1 MRRGLIVGVTSF
13 TPAEGDGEPDLDGLP
28 GLPFAEE
35 LAVQVR
41 DGLGAFGYESD
52 LVVGGAT
59 LTAQV
64 LGSTV
69 RDFLQSAGRDDL
81 AIIHIIS
88 HGQIV
93 GRGDLHAIGSDG
105 LWHETTDVEQWL
117 KSVDKT
123 DKGPIALFVLD
134 LCYSG
139 VAARLPWQLEA
150 ADGSARSWVL
160 AASERERQAYDG
172 QFSRAFARVLTDLAA
187 GRLEIDEAVEFVPLQ
202 TIGRAVRREVARLA
216 SGGYR
221 QNVTASV
228 LDMAADPDHRFFPN
242 RAFRPRAGIRTPRAS
257 LDVALTPF
265 ADQLDEVI
273 DAWHFV
279 SRAAG
284 SGPVQEQPTVGFFR
298 GRRNELAVLS
308 RWIDGEGE
316 SGTRLVTGSP
326 GAGKSALL
334 GVLVCAAHPLLR
346 DATEHLWRGPDES
359 PGANATLAAVHAR
372 NRRLDDVV
380 GSLRRQLHLPAAVSE
395 SASDLIDG
403 IKSLAAPPVVIIDA
417 LDEADN
423 PNALLT
429 ILLLPLIHSQRAD
442 GSPICRLIV
451 GSRTG
456 SEWSQLE
463 PLRRA
468 LPGDGEIIDLDE
480 VPAERLETD
489 LCRYLDDLL
498 RTRSPYKDASFGPGR
513 RRIAAA
519 AGRALAYQD
528 RAEKRWGEFLVAG
541 LFAHHILSLD
551 PPVTSEQEVEALV
564 QHIPQTLPGV
574 LEMDLRVRQ
583 VDNPWVRPVLTAL
596 AHAAGD
602 GLPASL
608 VAVVATALTVHEPAS
623 PPTRDEVMDALASA
637 RFYVRRSVEVD
648 GETLYRLFHQG
659 LADHLR
665 ASAPDANLAP
675 QRIFNR
681 LLADIGTGVDR
692 DWRLA
697 HPYLLR
703 HAPQHAAEAGQVDG
717 LLSDLDFLV
726 HGDPDGITP
735 HLDHVRSDSAQ
746 LAAAVYRASSHRH
759 RFAAPRDRRQ
769 ILAIDAAR
777 LGAAPMAA
785 NLCVSSDGQT
795 WTPRWAT
802 GSHVTGALLRSV
814 MQPGGR
820 SGGAIACAEIDGR
833 PVAVTGGAD
842 GLVRMWDLGTGRPVG
857 EPLGGHEGAVFAV
870 GLTDMRGSPVAVTG
884 GADGLVRMW
893 DLGTGRP
900 VGEPLGGH
908 EGAVFA
914 VGLTDMRGSPVAVTG
929 GADGLVRMWDLGTGR
944 PVGEP
949 LGGHEGAVFAVGL
962 TDMRGSPVAVTGGA
976 DGLVR
981 IWDLATKRQ
990 VGNPLTGHRGVVRA
1004 VACTKYGQGRFAVTG
1019 GADGS
1024 VRVWDLVHR
1033 RIAETPFHGHRS
1045 AVTTVVCAD
1054 PEWGGGGY
1062 PEWVRGEFL
1071 SGRRDFKWVH
1081 RELASDRKDL
1091 ELGHRLIETGGAV
1104 VTGGADGSVRA
1115 WYDHGS
1121 AEPLLGHDGAVAA
1134 VCLATLDGRPV
1145 AVSLGEEGSVR
1156 VWNLGSGRR
1165 IGEPLRGHSAA
1176 VVAVDL
1182 DEIDGHSVAVTG
1194 GADAAVRV
1202 WNLRDGRL
1210 VTEPLQ
1216 GTAVSAVACTEFDR
1230 QQVVVTGG
1238 EGGMRIWNLGSKRPT
1253 GRRLRGRDGPVWA
1266 LDCAELNGIPVAVT
1280 GGDGFV
1286 RVWNLRS
1293 GRAIGKRME
1302 GHTGAVTVVTCAQ
1315 LDGFPIAVTGSAD
1328 GSARVWD
1335 LRDGSSIGDPLRG
1348 HEGAVSALGC
1358 AELHGIP
1365 VALTCGADAYV
1376 RVWNLRTGCSI
1387 GDRFRGHGAEISAI
1401 RCLQISGSPVAVT
1414 GGVDG
1419 VVRIWDVISRRV
1431 LASVVVPGRVAAIAA
1446 SSLREL
1452 VVCVGSDVVVLEPA
1466 LQQDKQ

>member
-541 LFAHHILSLD
+541 LCTSYFEPRPTRHIRTRGRGPSTTHPPDIARGLGDGSPSSSGGQSLGTTGAHRARSRRWRWTTCLIGRRSRNCFD
-551 PPVTSEQEVEALV
+551 RSRAREP
-564 QHIPQTLPGV
+564 
-574 LEMDLRVRQ
+574 
-583 VDNPWVRPVLTAL
+583 
-596 AHAAGD
+596 AHAGR
-602 GLPASL
+602 G
-608 VAVVATALTVHEPAS
+608 
-623 PPTRDEVMDALASA
+623 
-637 RFYVRRSVEVD
+637 
-648 GETLYRLFHQG
+648 
-659 LADHLR
+659 
-665 ASAPDANLAP
+665 
-675 QRIFNR
+675 
-681 LLADIGTGVDR
+681 
-692 DWRLA
+692 
-697 HPYLLR
+697 
-703 HAPQHAAEAGQVDG
+703 
-717 LLSDLDFLV
+717 
-726 HGDPDGITP
+726 HG
-735 HLDHVRSDSAQ
+735 R
-746 LAAAVYRASSHRH
+746 
-759 RFAAPRDRRQ
+759 PR
-769 ILAIDAAR
+769 
-777 LGAAPMAA
+777 
-785 NLCVSSDGQT
+785 VS
-795 WTPRWAT
+795 
-802 GSHVTGALLRSV
+802 ALL
-814 MQPGGR
+814 
-820 SGGAIACAEIDGR
+820 CAEI
-833 PVAVTGGAD
+833 
-842 GLVRMWDLGTGRPVG
+842 
-857 EPLGGHEGAVFAV
+857 
-870 GLTDMRGSPVAVTG
+870 
-884 GADGLVRMW
+884 
-893 DLGTGRP
+893 
-900 VGEPLGGH
+900 
-908 EGAVFA
+908 
-914 VGLTDMRGSPVAVTG
+914 
-929 GADGLVRMWDLGTGR
+929 
-944 PVGEP
+944 
-949 LGGHEGAVFAVGL
+949 
-962 TDMRGSPVAVTGGA
+962 
-976 DGLVR
+976 
-981 IWDLATKRQ
+981 
-990 VGNPLTGHRGVVRA
+990 
-1004 VACTKYGQGRFAVTG
+1004 
-1019 GADGS
+1019 
-1024 VRVWDLVHR
+1024 
-1033 RIAETPFHGHRS
+1033 
-1045 AVTTVVCAD
+1045 
-1054 PEWGGGGY
+1054 GGGG
-1062 PEWVRGEFL
+1062 
-1071 SGRRDFKWVH
+1071 RRNSVPSVPSRACRPPPRF
-1081 RELASDRKDL
+1081 
-1091 ELGHRLIETGGAV
+1091 GA
-1104 VTGGADGSVRA
+1104 R
-1115 WYDHGS
+1115 
-1121 AEPLLGHDGAVAA
+1121 
-1134 VCLATLDGRPV
+1134 CK
-1145 AVSLGEEGSVR
+1145 
-1156 VWNLGSGRR
+1156 
-1165 IGEPLRGHSAA
+1165 
-1176 VVAVDL
+1176 
-1182 DEIDGHSVAVTG
+1182 
-1194 GADAAVRV
+1194 
-1202 WNLRDGRL
+1202 
-1210 VTEPLQ
+1210 
-1216 GTAVSAVACTEFDR
+1216 F
-1230 QQVVVTGG
+1230 
-1238 EGGMRIWNLGSKRPT
+1238 
-1253 GRRLRGRDGPVWA
+1253 GP
-1266 LDCAELNGIPVAVT
+1266 
-1280 GGDGFV
+1280 
-1286 RVWNLRS
+1286 
-1293 GRAIGKRME
+1293 
-1302 GHTGAVTVVTCAQ
+1302 
-1315 LDGFPIAVTGSAD
+1315 SAD
-1328 GSARVWD
+1328 IQPTAR
-1335 LRDGSSIGDPLRG
+1335 
-1348 HEGAVSALGC
+1348 
-1358 AELHGIP
+1358 
-1365 VALTCGADAYV
+1365 
-1376 RVWNLRTGCSI
+1376 
-1387 GDRFRGHGAEISAI
+1387 
-1401 RCLQISGSPVAVT
+1401 
-1414 GGVDG
+1414 
-1419 VVRIWDVISRRV
+1419 
-1431 LASVVVPGRVAAIAA
+1431 
-1446 SSLREL
+1446 
-1452 VVCVGSDVVVLEPA
+1452 
-1466 LQQDKQ
+1466 